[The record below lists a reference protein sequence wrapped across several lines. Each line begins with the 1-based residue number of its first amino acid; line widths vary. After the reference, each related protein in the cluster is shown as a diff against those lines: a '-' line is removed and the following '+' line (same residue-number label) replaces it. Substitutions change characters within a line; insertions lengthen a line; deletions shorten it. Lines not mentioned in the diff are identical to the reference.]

1 MNTIAHMII
10 ASAALARPASPRR
23 NAAVLLGGFAP
34 DASMFVFFGWSRLQG
49 WSGDETWNVQY
60 WTEPWQ
66 SLGAVSN
73 SFVIWALI
81 LALAFWK
88 KTPLL
93 GAAAAA
99 ALVHIAFDFPLH
111 GDDAHRHF
119 WPVTDWRFFSPVSY
133 WDPEANGLLGGLI
146 ETVVTFAAIIV
157 LWMRFKTRFWRIV
170 FSALAFLQGL
180 AFSAQ
185 IAWILS
191 N

>member
-1 MNTIAHMII
+1 
-10 ASAALARPASPRR
+10 
-23 NAAVLLGGFAP
+23 
-34 DASMFVFFGWSRLQG
+34 MFVFFGWSRLQG

-88 KTPLL
+88 RTPLL
-93 GAAAAA
+93 WVAAAA

-170 FSALAFLQGL
+170 FSTLAFLQGL

-191 N
+191 D